1 MHLEIEIHAYFGR
14 PADVLE
20 ERKERPADIPRRPEA
35 IHLYGVDC
43 MTSAECLAYFG
54 DWGPTFVEW
63 LDDSSCNVLF
73 EDEHTAKRAL
83 VGRGR
88 PLPPGSADGP
98 DSAGWLRARVRAC
111 SGNSVK

>member
-1 MHLEIEIHAYFGR
+1 M
-14 PADVLE
+14 LE

-35 IHLYGVDC
+35 VHLYGVDC

-73 EDEHTAKRAL
+73 EDEFTAKRAL

-98 DSAGWLRARVRAC
+98 DTAGWAARARPASC
-111 SGNSVK
+111 SGNSAWTFLSA